1 MVRVGRVGD
10 TGLQGRLCASVMQV
24 WWQVAYSQ
32 STWSDWAHCRRCRLG
47 LLMCAGCPWAWVDSR
62 LPPPTHGLQWGRRGA
77 SLFLTWGL
85 GSVFRGRIQFSV
97 TLSISLSLVTKSG
110 PTLATPGTVA
120 RQAPPTMEF
129 SRQEHWRGLPFPAP
143 AVSIYKAF
151 NGASLCL
158 DLYQMPLQR
167 HLSNKR
173 ERMS

>member
-1 MVRVGRVGD
+1 M
-10 TGLQGRLCASVMQV
+10 
-24 WWQVAYSQ
+24 
-32 STWSDWAHCRRCRLG
+32 
-47 LLMCAGCPWAWVDSR
+47 
-62 LPPPTHGLQWGRRGA
+62 
-77 SLFLTWGL
+77 
-85 GSVFRGRIQFSV
+85 FRGHIQFSV
-97 TLSISLSLVTKSG
+97 TVSISLSLVIKSC

-120 RQAPPTMEF
+120 RQAPLTMEF
-129 SRQEHWRGLPFPAP
+129 SRQEHWRGLPFPSP